1 MSSHSQQNML
11 DNVSRKKIYFNTFQ
25 LLTLKDIK
33 PSPQDISVDMWYC
46 CMTEP
51 LAYRGAKFLKEGGA
65 VIFSLKNCAKNFL
78 SRSPLQQKLHKSPS
92 KFFRNNVLLNFK
104 FAYQQT
110 PPTFLTLLLLIK
122 LQSSSNF

>member
-1 MSSHSQQNML
+1 ML

-65 VIFSLKNCAKNFL
+65 VIFF
-78 SRSPLQQKLHKSPS
+78 PDKLCK
-92 KFFRNNVLLNFK
+92 KFS
-104 FAYQQT
+104 Q
-110 PPTFLTLLLLIK
+110 
-122 LQSSSNF
+122 